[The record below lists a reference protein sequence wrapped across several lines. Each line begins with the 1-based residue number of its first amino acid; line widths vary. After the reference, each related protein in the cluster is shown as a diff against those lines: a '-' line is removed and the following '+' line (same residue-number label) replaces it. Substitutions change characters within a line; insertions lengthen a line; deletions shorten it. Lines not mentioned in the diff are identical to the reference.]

1 MAKHI
6 ENDIAPEVGL
16 TLEELYNI
24 DLNEI
29 EVRKVT
35 RIRNRVHI
43 TLVASDKKLK
53 ELAALG
59 ASKEQVVDF
68 EDVLSGKPRHF
79 DLV

>member
-1 MAKHI
+1 
-6 ENDIAPEVGL
+6 
-16 TLEELYNI
+16 
-24 DLNEI
+24 LNEI